1 MLFILL
7 SLLITCCSS
16 SKPHECARM
25 KEFIYVSCIGLC
37 LGERVS
43 LVRVMSAACVRAR
56 AHACVYPDVHLRK
69 DCIVACSTL
78 RGCLCARVYAC
89 VCLCVCM

>member
-1 MLFILL
+1 
-7 SLLITCCSS
+7 
-16 SKPHECARM
+16 M

-37 LGERVS
+37 LGVRVS
-43 LVRVMSAACVRAR
+43 VMSAACVRAR

-78 RGCLCARVYAC
+78 RGCLCAIVCAVCMC
-89 VCLCVCM
+89 VCV